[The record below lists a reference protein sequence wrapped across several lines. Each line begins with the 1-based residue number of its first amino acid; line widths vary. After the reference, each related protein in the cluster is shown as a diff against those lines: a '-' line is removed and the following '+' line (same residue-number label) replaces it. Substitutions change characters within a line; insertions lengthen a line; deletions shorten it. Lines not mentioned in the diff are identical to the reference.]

1 MGTVGH
7 LAEYTNWGANLAVV
21 GATVLAVVLAALT
34 HFEGLSWLSSRLG
47 HVGRIGGTK
56 RRVVLYAVLSLILL
70 HIVEIWLFGLAY
82 HFLLLWTDTGS
93 ISGAVS
99 PSIFDHVYFS
109 ATVFTTVG
117 FGDLSPAGPI
127 RFLAG
132 TEALT
137 GFVLIGWSASFTYLE
152 MVQLWRPKR
161 EPH

>member
-1 MGTVGH
+1 METVSQ

-21 GATVLAVVLAALT
+21 GATALAVVLAALT

-82 HFLLLWTDTGS
+82 HFLLLWNETGR
-93 ISGAVS
+93 ISGAIS

-152 MVQLWRPKR
+152 MVQLWRPTR